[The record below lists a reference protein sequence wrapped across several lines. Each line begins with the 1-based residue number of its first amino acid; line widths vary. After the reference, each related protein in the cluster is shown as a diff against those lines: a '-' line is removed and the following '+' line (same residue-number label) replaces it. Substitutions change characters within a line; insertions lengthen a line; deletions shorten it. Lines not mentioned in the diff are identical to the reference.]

1 MATEVISTTFQFKR
15 GLAAAWERNNPILA
29 PGEPGWTL
37 DTHVLKIGNGV
48 TAWNS
53 LGAITGGAQVE
64 EADIQAAVEQYLKE
78 NPITVKTDA
87 TLAVAGQ
94 PADAAAVREFCVFS
108 TDCLILSAGDA
119 DDNIFA

>member
-1 MATEVISTTFQFKR
+1 MATQVVNTTFQFKR
-15 GLAAAWERNNPILA
+15 GLSDAWERSNPILA

-48 TAWNS
+48 TAWNNLEAIS
-53 LGAITGGAQVE
+53 GAAIS
-64 EADIQAAVEQYLKE
+64 EADIRAAVEDYLKDH
-78 NPITVKTDA
+78 PISVKTDA
-87 TLAVAGQ
+87 TLSVAGQ
-94 PADAAAVREFCVFS
+94 AADAAAVRANCLFS